1 MNAKMIIRNR
11 STIHLNHTQRKT
23 NQWLNGI
30 VVFIAVVVSV
40 VIVIVVVVIVVVVI
54 ARVVVVVVVVNR
66 RSLPGRDNSL
76 AKYESLIPF

>member
-1 MNAKMIIRNR
+1 MIIRNR

-54 ARVVVVVVVVNR
+54 ARVVVVVVVNR
-66 RSLPGRDNSL
+66 GSLPGRDNSL